1 MSEITFQNEI
11 QEAAQKGDDTR
22 LAKSI
27 YEYLLY
33 AGNQGDIPQ
42 KRLRT
47 TFIAA
52 RTSLN
57 EKEAVFVDNV
67 LAWTELNPNTIVVI
81 LRTYEHATPEL
92 KQAQQEGRIG
102 RYQAETISRLK
113 GSLKELQSRVIE
125 IYLRYRLTNNEL
137 KVLIQDLRRT
147 INQHGQK
154 EILAKYAPIV
164 PDTPLDIQPDKQAV
178 YLFTEMRLNDL
189 DSLSD
194 DELWKLKG
202 VTEESLQKAIPSL
215 KNSLDH
221 IKQEVK
227 KRL

>member
-1 MSEITFQNEI
+1 MSESFQNEI
-11 QEAAQKGDDTR
+11 QEAAQKDDDIQ

-27 YEYLLY
+27 YDYLLSIWGRDTISWKKLKY
-33 AGNQGDIPQ
+33 I
-42 KRLRT
+42 L
-47 TFIAA
+47 IAA
-52 RTSLN
+52 KTSLN
-57 EKEAVFVDNV
+57 EKEAEAVDNV
-67 LAWTELNPNTIVVI
+67 FAWTELNPNTIAVI

-92 KQAQQEGRIG
+92 KQAQQDGRIG
-102 RYQAETISRLK
+102 RYLAETISRLK
-113 GSLKELQSRVIE
+113 GSLKELQPRVVE
-125 IYLRYRLTNNEL
+125 IYLRYGLTNNEL

-164 PDTPLDIQPDKQAV
+164 PATSLDIQPGKQAV
-178 YLFTEMRLNDL
+178 YLFTEMRLSDL

-202 VTEESLQKAIPSL
+202 VTEESLQKAIPAL
-215 KNSLDH
+215 TNSLEH